1 MADHAQA
8 AAHWDA
14 AYAEGDDTRSWFK
27 KRPAVSLRMLDSA
40 GVSAAFCRGLGRGCP
55 HRRGRWR
62 FPSQWGLL
70 DRGFRDRPI
79 TRHKLRAEVCRAATS
94 SRSAPARSA

>member
-27 KRPAVSLRMLDSA
+27 KRPAVSLRMLDCA
-40 GVSAAFCRGLGRGCP
+40 GVLAADALIDVGGGASPLSGGCWIAASATGP
-55 HRRGRWR
+55 
-62 FPSQWGLL
+62 
-70 DRGFRDRPI
+70 
-79 TRHKLRAEVCRAATS
+79 
-94 SRSAPARSA
+94 